1 MSKKKLFVDNVVS
14 NILNDAK
21 QEIKDVQSEIKAHI
35 KILPELQ
42 SLIPPL
48 TQEEFEQLKLN
59 LLAEGCREALLVWK
73 NDKEYILI
81 DGHNRYQICKENKLA
96 FRVEVKEFKNIESV
110 KDWMILNQLGKRNL
124 TELQKSYLRGLQYK
138 NEKKKEAS
146 IENLKQFSDVD
157 NLTTS
162 EGKGTQ
168 RTVEKL
174 SELHKVSPKT
184 IQRDEKFALG
194 LDLLVQDDT
203 DLKNKILSKEVKV
216 PAGVIQ
222 KLADA
227 EGKEAK
233 SLKNEI
239 QKQYIETEKE
249 TKTKDISKS
258 VGKDY
263 IRKIMAIV
271 KTMPEKELKQL
282 LESLSNKE

>member
-21 QEIKDVQSEIKAHI
+21 QEIKDVQSEIKALI

-81 DGHNRYQICKENKLA
+81 DGHNRYQICQENKIN

-162 EGKGTQ
+162 EEKGTQ

-174 SELHKVSPKT
+174 SGIHKVSPKT

-194 LDLLVQDDT
+194 LDLLVGENVE
-203 DLKNKILSKEVKV
+203 LKNKILSKEVKV
-216 PAGVIQ
+216 PAGMVQ

-227 EGKEAK
+227 EGKELK
-233 SLKNEI
+233 SLKTEI
-239 QKQYIETEKE
+239 QKQYIEAEKEIKKE
-249 TKTKDISKS
+249 TKASQPINTKKKVLNI
-258 VGKDY
+258 
-263 IRKIMAIV
+263 IN
-271 KTMPEKELKQL
+271 TMTESELEEL
-282 LESLSNKE
+282 LKYLNKK

>member
-21 QEIKDVQSEIKAHI
+21 QEIKDVQSEIKANI

-73 NDKEYILI
+73 NDKEYVLI
-81 DGHNRYQICKENKLA
+81 DGHNRYQICKENKIV
-96 FRVEVKEFKNIESV
+96 FRVEVKEFRNIESV

-203 DLKNKILSKEVKV
+203 ELKNKILSKEVKV
-216 PAGVIQ
+216 PAGIIQ
-222 KLADA
+222 KLADI
-227 EGKEAK
+227 EEKEQK
-233 SLKNEI
+233 DLKAEI
-239 QKQYIETEKE
+239 QKQYINSEKE
-249 TKTKDISKS
+249 RKAKETPNNSE
-258 VGKDY
+258 KDY
-263 IRKIMAIV
+263 IKKIMTIV
-271 KTMPEKELKQL
+271 KTMSEKELKQL
-282 LESLSNKE
+282 LDNLSSKK